1 MAIHQLTF
9 RQTDSTPE
17 SLMDFL
23 QRSLP
28 KELNR
33 IVGTS
38 DVSRSKLRRLIVAG
52 AVNINNRQIRKP
64 EVSVPK
70 GTVVTVKLDTEKFS
84 FEKQPDDIKFDL
96 TPDRILFE
104 DEAIIVVDK
113 PANFPTEATMVQT
126 RDYLQAAVQRFL
138 LARDGLLPN
147 GEAPYVGLHH
157 RLDRET
163 SGVILFTKQ
172 RSANPG
178 AHKMFL
184 EHLAKKEYVALVIRP
199 QKLPSRNFSVDNY
212 MDRISPKSAR
222 GKWGAVHIGG
232 EHALTKFK
240 TIEERARGLLIQA
253 MPETGRTHQIRV
265 HLSGLQMPLY
275 GDELYGGPT
284 KIGNWT
290 VPRIMLHAVSLTFP
304 HPIDGKEIC
313 VSAPIPQDF
322 QDCLSR
328 I

>member
-1 MAIHQLTF
+1 MTF
-9 RQTDSTPE
+9 RQTDSKPE

-33 IVGTS
+33 LIGTS
-38 DVSRSKLRRLIVAG
+38 NVSRSKLRRLIVAG
-52 AVNINNRQIRKP
+52 ATSINGRQIRKP
-64 EVSVPK
+64 ETLVTK
-70 GTVVTVKLDTEKFS
+70 GVVVTVKLDTEKFS

-96 TPDRILFE
+96 TTDRILFE

-138 LARDGLLPN
+138 LARDGNAAN

-172 RSANPG
+172 RRANTG

-184 EHLAKKEYVALVIRP
+184 EHLAKKEYMALVIRP
-199 QKLPSRNFSVDNY
+199 QKLPPRAFSVDNF
-212 MDRISPKSAR
+212 MDRITPKSAR
-222 GKWGAVHIGG
+222 GKWGAVRTGG
-232 EHALTKFK
+232 ERALTNFK
-240 TIEERARGLLIQA
+240 ILEEHTHGLLVQA
-253 MPETGRTHQIRV
+253 NPETGRTHQIRV

-275 GDELYGGPT
+275 GDDLYGGPN
-284 KIGNWT
+284 KIGNWS
-290 VPRIMLHAVSLTFP
+290 VPRIMLHATSLTFP
-304 HPIDGKEIC
+304 HPIDGREIC
-313 VSAPIPQDF
+313 VTAPIPQDF
-322 QDCLSR
+322 QECLSR

>member
-1 MAIHQLTF
+1 MSVHQMTF
-9 RQTDSTPE
+9 RQTDSRPE

-33 IVGTS
+33 IIGTA

-52 AVNINNRQIRKP
+52 AVTINARQIRKP
-64 EVSVPK
+64 EILVPK
-70 GTVVTVKLDTEKFS
+70 GVIVSVKLDTEKFS

-96 TPDRILFE
+96 TTERILFE
-104 DEAIIVVDK
+104 DDAIIVVDK

-138 LARDGLLPN
+138 LARDGTATN

-163 SGVILFTKQ
+163 SGVIMFTKQ
-172 RSANPG
+172 RSANAG

-184 EHLAKKEYVALVIRP
+184 EHLAKKEYVALVVRP
-199 QKLPSRNFSVDNY
+199 KKMQPRTFSVDNFI
-212 MDRISPKSAR
+212 DRISPKSAR
-222 GKWGAVHIGG
+222 GKWGAVHTGG
-232 EHALTKFK
+232 ERALTNFK
-240 TIEERARGLLIQA
+240 ILEERTHGFLIQA

-275 GDELYGGPT
+275 GDDLYGGPT
-284 KIGNWT
+284 KIGIWP
-290 VPRIMLHAVSLTFP
+290 VPRIMLHAASLTFP
-304 HPIDGKEIC
+304 HPIDGREIC
-313 VSAPIPQDF
+313 VTAPVPQDF
-322 QDCLSR
+322 LETLSR

>member
-1 MAIHQLTF
+1 
-9 RQTDSTPE
+9 
-17 SLMDFL
+17 MDFL

-33 IVGTS
+33 IIGTS

-52 AVNINNRQIRKP
+52 AVSLNSRQIRKP
-64 EVSVPK
+64 ENLVPK
-70 GTVVTVKLDTEKFS
+70 GSVVTVKLDTEKFS

-138 LARDGLLPN
+138 LARDGLAAN

-172 RSANPG
+172 RGANAG
-178 AHKMFL
+178 AHKIFL
-184 EHLAKKEYVALVIRP
+184 EHLAKKTYLSLVVRP
-199 QKLPSRNFSVDNY
+199 QRLPAQKFGVDNF
-212 MDRISPKSAR
+212 MGRISPKSAR
-222 GKWGAVHIGG
+222 GKWGAVRTGG
-232 EHALTKFK
+232 ERAITDFRILEEHAK
-240 TIEERARGLLIQA
+240 GLLVQA

-275 GDELYGGPT
+275 GDDLYGGPT
-284 KIGNWT
+284 MIGAWP
-290 VPRIMLHAVSLTFP
+290 VPRIMLHATSLTFP
-304 HPIDGKEIC
+304 HPMDGRELC
-313 VSAPIPQDF
+313 VMAPVPPDF
-322 QDCLSR
+322 QACLSR